1 MVGLY
6 GPLWWLARR
15 AHCDWPH
22 MPITVVDC
30 GPVMAAGINDPSVVF
45 DLTGWL
51 LLMMVGP
58 YIAWLVKNLNMTLRS
73 LKVAYIVV
81 IIKNIKKKKKKKKD
95 DYHSTGSTRQLA
107 LTAHCARSALSRFW
121 IHNHAKSSFVQVAPW
136 PRICAWERWW
146 WATPSSTDCGGLSGN
161 RASAQIL
168 GSKMSLCH
176 SRASVG
182 QQSPSWSSGCLAGWK
197 SASPTWPFSWW
208 GAMIL
213 HSRSYKCGMWLI
225 GWSV

>member
-73 LKVAYIVV
+73 LKVAYTTIVQAQL
-81 IIKNIKKKKKKKKD
+81 
-95 DYHSTGSTRQLA
+95 GSCPWRPTA
-107 LTAHCARSALSRFW
+107 LDQHCLDSGS
-121 IHNHAKSSFVQVAPW
+121 ITTQNHSFVQVAPW